1 MYDVIKEILISI
13 KEFRKSNYKRF
24 QKNLVYIRSN
34 LIGFDGGMYLTVDSF
49 IEINSTVVDLNN
61 ITLRRVNV
69 RPQGFDK
76 MYMDKELIEDKLY
89 QTIDQFNE
97 RKISNTKFYSIL
109 FKKNHSFYDGI
120 GRMCKI
126 LVTNSDITR

>member
-49 IEINSTVVDLNN
+49 IQINSTVIGLNN
-61 ITLRRVNV
+61 ITFRRVNI
-69 RPQGFDK
+69 RPYGF
-76 MYMDKELIEDKLY
+76 E
-89 QTIDQFNE
+89 
-97 RKISNTKFYSIL
+97 S
-109 FKKNHSFYDGI
+109 
-120 GRMCKI
+120 
-126 LVTNSDITR
+126 

>member
-61 ITLRRVNV
+61 ITFRRVNV
-69 RPQGFDK
+69 RP
-76 MYMDKELIEDKLY
+76 
-89 QTIDQFNE
+89 
-97 RKISNTKFYSIL
+97 
-109 FKKNHSFYDGI
+109 
-120 GRMCKI
+120 
-126 LVTNSDITR
+126 